1 LPKSRKF
8 KIGPTPT
15 LKLIPL
21 NTKPSK
27 KNLKLSSTQSCKKS
41 IKPLEGNPEDN
52 LASQEDKDSQ
62 EDSQDKDPNKEV
74 LQDQLS
80 MKSIDL

>member
-1 LPKSRKF
+1 M
-8 KIGPTPT
+8 
-15 LKLIPL
+15 
-21 NTKPSK
+21 
-27 KNLKLSSTQSCKKS
+27 QQ
-41 IKPLEGNPEDN
+41 LEVNPEDN